1 MRDSFKDFS
10 YKELVSK
17 REELTKKFKD
27 VRFNV
32 VVGHVE
38 NTMEER
44 VLRRKLARLN
54 TLIHEFKIGIRKQ

>member
-17 REELTKKFKD
+17 REELVKKHKD

-44 VLRRKLARLN
+44 VVRRKVARLN

>member
-17 REELTKKFKD
+17 HGELTGKYKD
-27 VRFNV
+27 MRFNV

>member
-10 YKELVSK
+10 YKELTSK
-17 REELTKKFKD
+17 KDALKKKYKE

-38 NTMEER
+38 NTVER
-44 VLRRKLARLN
+44 RILRRKIARIN

>member
-10 YKELVSK
+10 YKELISK
-17 REELTKKFKD
+17 KDELEKKYRD

-38 NTMEER
+38 NTVERR
-44 VLRRKLARLN
+44 VLRRKIARLN